1 MLLPKQSFTD
11 RASIMLAHAP
21 FRAVPVRLIM
31 IDSDRAA
38 VRCRLFADR
47 PLLPLL
53 REKKLTQLSCR
64 VNVIAM
70 KWRQDVIFECRLL
83 NQGASCKSP
92 PRAGLKLPQKYEQ
105 PVINWNS
112 ITRMGPPENYLKT
125 NITGHS
131 LIICL
136 W

>member
-11 RASIMLAHAP
+11 RASIRLAHAP

-70 KWRQDVIFECRLL
+70 KWRQDVIFECCLL
-83 NQGASCKSP
+83 NQGASSRRG
-92 PRAGLKLPQKYEQ
+92 RAGSNCRK
-105 PVINWNS
+105 NMS
-112 ITRMGPPENYLKT
+112 
-125 NITGHS
+125 S
-131 LIICL
+131 L
-136 W
+136 